1 MTIPVQIHLFLELD
15 LETKV
20 DQINPALETVVE
32 VQIELEVKIKKG
44 ADL

>member
-1 MTIPVQIHLFLELD
+1 MKIPNSRYFLELD

-20 DQINPALETVVE
+20 GQTNQALETVTE